1 MTGIETFDAFD
12 AELEI
17 RASGGRRSLRGRFS
31 YSRGPGRGMA
41 TIRDRGRV
49 RKERVAG
56 DAFGWQMREFV
67 KLQKQMAEM
76 IEGAVDQARLE
87 IFRQELERRN
97 VHVLAGHDYNRP
109 LGDLKSGTAKITST
123 REAVEFEVDLPD
135 EADQPSYMRDTVAMV
150 RAGLAGGVSPG
161 FRVPPASVVPGAETF
176 EPEPGNP
183 GVQVRVINAAVLHEL
198 SIVTRPAYSETE
210 VDARAFDPAPVVR
223 GRRRVWL

>member
-109 LGDLKSGTAKITST
+109 LGDLKSGTAKI
-123 REAVEFEVDLPD
+123 
-135 EADQPSYMRDTVAMV
+135 Y
-150 RAGLAGGVSPG
+150 
-161 FRVPPASVVPGAETF
+161 
-176 EPEPGNP
+176 
-183 GVQVRVINAAVLHEL
+183 
-198 SIVTRPAYSETE
+198 
-210 VDARAFDPAPVVR
+210 VDARGGRIRSRPAGR
-223 GRRRVWL
+223 GRPTELHARYGGNGARRTGGRGVAGLPGPARVGGAGRRDV